1 MIYLIAPCNR
11 FPTSN
16 LYTAGAW
23 SYFLITA
30 DVNEDNKPDIITTNA
45 GSKTIGI
52 YLNNGGGIFA
62 LPINYSTG
70 NEPRHLVAADV
81 NGDSKV
87 DIIVAN
93 RWANNIGVFLN
104 NGNGMFAPQ
113 VTYSAGINPQSLAA
127 ADVNGDSK
135 IDIIVA
141 NELSNNV
148 GVFLNNGIGTF
159 APQATY
165 STGSNSAPNSV
176 TTADV
181 NGDSK
186 VDIIVANRLAN
197 NIGVFLNNGNAM
209 FASQVTYS
217 TGVYGP
223 IWVAAADVNAD
234 NRVDL
239 IVMNTGT
246 GSNIVNVLLSACI

>member
-1 MIYLIAPCNR
+1 M
-11 FPTSN
+11 
-16 LYTAGAW
+16 
-23 SYFLITA
+23 
-30 DVNEDNKPDIITTNA
+30 NEDNKPDIITTNA

-70 NEPRHLVAADV
+70 NEPQHLVA
-81 NGDSKV
+81 
-87 DIIVAN
+87 
-93 RWANNIGVFLN
+93 
-104 NGNGMFAPQ
+104 
-113 VTYSAGINPQSLAA
+113 
-127 ADVNGDSK
+127 
-135 IDIIVA
+135 
-141 NELSNNV
+141 
-148 GVFLNNGIGTF
+148 
-159 APQATY
+159 
-165 STGSNSAPNSV
+165 
-176 TTADV
+176 ADV

-223 IWVAAADVNAD
+223 IWVTAADVNAD